1 MHAKHD
7 YNPVKTAYPIDSIP
21 EFDESEYPNMP
32 QNTQTA
38 DNLNPSSSPVIEGA
52 DRVQTEEELALL
64 EKQRQAAFHQGGS
77 YQGAQAYH
85 GQNYA
90 PTSTELES
98 KISWGLL
105 IGCSVLFILGL
116 LIFGGIFTLVLVY

>member
-21 EFDESEYPNMP
+21 DFDEQDYPKSEKEANAAGSNASETTRPH
-32 QNTQTA
+32 
-38 DNLNPSSSPVIEGA
+38 
-52 DRVQTEEELALL
+52 TEDHKQKLEDLALL
-64 EKQRQAAFHQGGS
+64 EKTQQSAFHQGEKQNAAA
-77 YQGAQAYH
+77 YDQQGYK
-85 GQNYA
+85 

-105 IGCSVLFILGL
+105 IACLVLIVIG
-116 LIFGGIFTLVLVY
+116 LIFVGTLVLISGSI

>member
-38 DNLNPSSSPVIEGA
+38 DNLKPSSSPVIESA
-52 DRVQTEEELALL
+52 DTVQTEEELALL
-64 EKQRQAAFHQGGS
+64 EKQRQAAFHQGEGH
-77 YQGAQAYH
+77 QGAQAYH
-85 GQNYA
+85 GQSYA

-105 IGCSVLFILGL
+105 IGCTALFILGL
-116 LIFGGIFTLVLVY
+116 LIFGGIFTLVLV

>member
-1 MHAKHD
+1 MHARHD
-7 YNPVKTAYPIDSIP
+7 YNPVKTAYPIDSVP
-21 EFDESEYPNMP
+21 EFDESEYPDMP
-32 QNTQTA
+32 QNAQAA
-38 DNLNPSSSPVIEGA
+38 DSVKTPLVIEGA
-52 DRVQTEEELALL
+52 DKVQTEEELALL

-105 IGCSVLFILGL
+105 IGCTALFILGL
-116 LIFGGIFTLVLVY
+116 LIFGGIFSFVMLY

>member
-38 DNLNPSSSPVIEGA
+38 DNAKTPLVIESA
-52 DRVQTEEELALL
+52 DKVQTEEELALL

-85 GQNYA
+85 GQSYA

-105 IGCSVLFILGL
+105 IGCTALFILGL